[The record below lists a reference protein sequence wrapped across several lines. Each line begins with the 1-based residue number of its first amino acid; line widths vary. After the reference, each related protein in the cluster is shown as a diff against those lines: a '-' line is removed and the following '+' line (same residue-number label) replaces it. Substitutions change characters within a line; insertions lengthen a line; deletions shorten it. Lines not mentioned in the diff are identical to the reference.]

1 MKKITNFI
9 LSIFLLY
16 ITLSDFFIMQF
27 TSLVNDYKEEAYVIM
42 LMPMIGAII
51 WWIFLQ
57 FNRWRLKLWNK
68 LVTYIGIIVAA
79 LGAFPINL
87 IILEIDKNY
96 QNYIPYLAAV
106 MICCKIA
113 MWVFWLWLISNNN
126 MRKYGFNYMAK

>member
-27 TSLVNDYKEEAYVIM
+27 TSLVYDYKEEAYVIM

-87 IILEIDKNY
+87 IILE
-96 QNYIPYLAAV
+96 LS
-106 MICCKIA
+106 
-113 MWVFWLWLISNNN
+113 LIHIFPVHTLCLPLQVKRALPVL
-126 MRKYGFNYMAK
+126 M